1 MYYESFGVVIFDLR
15 PLLQGQMGSL
25 TFEVDFSRLLL
36 VLEVWDVHP
45 TYRKSCA
52 TSLLEWLFFTS
63 DPPLQGQMGSL
74 TFEVFLFF
82 SPIIGSR
89 GSGCSPNL

>member
-1 MYYESFGVVIFDLR
+1 MFTQLIGNHVVESFGVVIFDLR
-15 PLLQGQMGSL
+15 PLLQSQMGSM

-52 TSLLEWLFFTS
+52 ASLLGWLFFTS
-63 DPPLQGQMGSL
+63 DPSFKVKLGH
-74 TFEVFLFF
+74 
-82 SPIIGSR
+82 
-89 GSGCSPNL
+89 

>member
-1 MYYESFGVVIFDLR
+1 MCYESFGVIIFDLR

-25 TFEVDFSRLLL
+25 TFEVDFSGLLL

-63 DPPLQGQMGSL
+63 DPPFKVKWGH
-74 TFEVFLFF
+74 
-82 SPIIGSR
+82 
-89 GSGCSPNL
+89 

>member
-1 MYYESFGVVIFDLR
+1 MCCESFGVVIFDLR

-45 TYRKSCA
+45 TYGKSCA
-52 TSLLEWLFFTS
+52 ASLLEWLFLTS
-63 DPPLQGQMGSL
+63 DPSL
-74 TFEVFLFF
+74 EVKW
-82 SPIIGSR
+82 GH
-89 GSGCSPNL
+89 